1 MIGLDCSGD
10 QIYDA
15 KDWLRPYCG
24 FGNVKLQ
31 RHAKGGPRARN
42 RVFPLA
48 QKIPPMKKE
57 ILFVRARVCVY
68 LFVSKAS
75 NDSLKQVDS
84 TKDNNLKGGG
94 LGGAFFF
101 SPLRSP

>member
-1 MIGLDCSGD
+1 
-10 QIYDA
+10 
-15 KDWLRPYCG
+15 
-24 FGNVKLQ
+24 
-31 RHAKGGPRARN
+31 
-42 RVFPLA
+42 
-48 QKIPPMKKE
+48 MKKE

-94 LGGAFFF
+94 VGGVFLL
-101 SPLRSP
+101 SPSLSLTINLLTHDRVSHTFVFALVGTCTST